1 MDRTTMIARI
11 DASVDRLPR
20 ALERTCAWAWIAHV
34 IAQADL
40 LGDSAIPPS
49 ASCWVE
55 PRMAWILE
63 DLAGVGVRTDPI
75 PVPTISPGHVATVL
89 ATVLDRLVASA
100 GAPPLRA
107 TPAQVDATVRTL
119 ARALAARADLL
130 ATSS

>member
-1 MDRTTMIARI
+1 MDTSTVIARI
-11 DASVDRLPR
+11 DRSVDRLPR
-20 ALERTCAWAWIAHV
+20 ALERTCAWAWIAQA
-34 IAQADL
+34 IAQRDL
-40 LGDSAIPPS
+40 LGDPAGPPS

-63 DLAGVGVRTDPI
+63 DLASVGVRTDPI
-75 PVPTISPGHVATVL
+75 PVPTISADDVAPVL

-107 TPAQVDATVRTL
+107 TQAQVDAIVRTL
-119 ARALAARADLL
+119 ARAVAAREDLL